1 MKITPMA
8 APNAPAN
15 MEMGQSAGNERIAR
29 AKAVMQ
35 GVNPDTVNVKP
46 SAEPE
51 QNSIQN
57 QIKKIKLNTQRSVY
71 RDWTPPVQAE
81 PAPSDISTTHESP
94 KELTVSDETKP
105 LSPQIAALAK
115 AKRALQ
121 LREQAIAAK
130 EKQFSSRQETA
141 KGTDELIQSL
151 KTNPLRVL
159 QEHGVTYDQL
169 TEAVLNQNAGNAGIE
184 ELRAEL
190 KSMKEGIEK
199 AQAERDAAQEQQ
211 VMRQLRSD
219 VNALVANGE
228 EYASIRFNNAQ
239 QTVVDVMARHF
250 RETGEL
256 LDMETAAKAVES
268 YFEPTVAQRL
278 QEFSKLNKFQA
289 KTLEAQSTQ
298 ARQAPV
304 TTLTNRD
311 GVQPAM
317 TPRERAMAAFWNKL
331 K

>member
-1 MKITPMA
+1 MKISPMA

-15 MEMGQSAGNERIAR
+15 MEIGQSAGADRMAR

-35 GVNPDTVNVKP
+35 GVSPDTVTAKP
-46 SAEPE
+46 AEVE
-51 QNSIQN
+51 QNTIQN
-57 QIKKIKLNTQRSVY
+57 QIKRIKLNTQRSVY
-71 RDWTPPVQAE
+71 RDWTPPATEAPVQ
-81 PAPSDISTTHESP
+81 SDILTTDESP
-94 KELTVSDETKP
+94 KEPVASDDTKP
-105 LSPQIAALAK
+105 LSPQIAALAR

-130 EKQFSSRQETA
+130 EKQVSTQQDTA
-141 KGTDELIQSL
+141 RGTDELIQSL

-199 AQAERDAAQEQQ
+199 AQVERDTAQEQQ
-211 VMRQLRSD
+211 VMRQIKSE
-219 VNALVANGE
+219 VNSLVANGE

-256 LDMETAAKAVES
+256 LDMETAARAVES

-289 KTLEAQSTQ
+289 KTQEAQSTQ

-317 TPRERAMAAFWNKL
+317 SPRERAMAAFWNKL

>member
-1 MKITPMA
+1 MKISPMA

-15 MEMGQSAGNERIAR
+15 MEVGQSAGTDRMAR

-35 GVNPDTVNVKP
+35 GISPDTVTAKP
-46 SAEPE
+46 AEVE
-51 QNSIQN
+51 QNTLQN
-57 QIKKIKLNTQRSVY
+57 QIKRIKLNTQRSVY
-71 RDWTPPVQAE
+71 RDFTPPGPEAPVQ
-81 PAPSDISTTHESP
+81 SDILNTDDSP
-94 KELTVSDETKP
+94 KELPVSDETKP
-105 LSPQIAALAK
+105 LSPQIAALAR

-130 EKQFSSRQETA
+130 EKQMTTQQDTA
-141 KGTDELIQSL
+141 RGTDELIQSL

-199 AQAERDAAQEQQ
+199 AQAERDTAQEQQ
-211 VMRQLRSD
+211 VMRQIKSD
-219 VNALVANGE
+219 VNSLVANGE

-239 QTVVDVMARHF
+239 QTVVDVMSRHF

-256 LDMETAAKAVES
+256 LDMETAARAVEA

-289 KTLEAQSTQ
+289 KTREAQSTQ
-298 ARQAPV
+298 ARQAP
-304 TTLTNRD
+304 TQTLTNRD
-311 GVQPAM
+311 GAMPAM
-317 TPRERAMAAFWNKL
+317 SPRERAMAAFWNKL